1 MKRYLSILILASAAF
16 AQVAKEANTTYQ
28 TEQGRST
35 VAAGLDG
42 PERDSRQKPKELIA
56 ALGITKSMTVADVG
70 TGVGYMLPYL
80 SAAASSVIAEDI
92 FPDFLAK
99 AKEKAKSANLKN
111 VLFVQGQEDNPK
123 IGRGVDL
130 VLILDVYHHFDYPDK
145 MLSNIAASL
154 NSGGRVAIVDY
165 YKRKGA
171 MGGKDSTRALT
182 HIRLDEADV
191 VKEIEGFGYKLV
203 SSKPF
208 LPDVQYLAIFE
219 KK

>member
-1 MKRYLSILILASAAF
+1 MLKWTNSPISMSCQAAWIG
-16 AQVAKEANTTYQ
+16 VGL
-28 TEQGRST
+28 GRS
-35 VAAGLDG
+35 APD
-42 PERDSRQKPKELIA
+42 DSCWVMTA
-56 ALGITKSMTVADVG
+56 ALLRYFG
-70 TGVGYMLPYL
+70 TPKN
-80 SAAASSVIAEDI
+80 STC
-92 FPDFLAK
+92 PN
-99 AKEKAKSANLKN
+99 AN
-111 VLFVQGQEDNPK
+111 P
-123 IGRGVDL
+123 
-130 VLILDVYHHFDYPDK
+130 
-145 MLSNIAASL
+145 
-154 NSGGRVAIVDY
+154 GGRVAIVDY